1 MKLQCL
7 HPLIHM
13 LKEFNYSH
21 QQTQIQITLNLFITK
36 GFHISSP
43 LVFDIPKI
51 IFEAY
56 LFVLITILHNVL

>member
-36 GFHISSP
+36 ASIFPP
-43 LVFDIPKI
+43 LSFL
-51 IFEAY
+51 IF
-56 LFVLITILHNVL
+56 LG